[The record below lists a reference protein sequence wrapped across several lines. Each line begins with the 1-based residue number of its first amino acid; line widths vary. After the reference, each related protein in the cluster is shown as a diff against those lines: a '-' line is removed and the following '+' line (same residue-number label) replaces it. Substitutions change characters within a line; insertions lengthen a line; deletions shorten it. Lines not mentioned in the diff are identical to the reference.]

1 MVSLSNEN
9 NLLQE
14 DIFCEESQF
23 LLNISHELRN
33 PLTIITGYIE
43 MLGATQLDSKQ
54 QQYLKGIE
62 RSSDF
67 LMGLTDEILSILR
80 SKEDQEKLR
89 LSRIDLGD
97 FLQSLRDIYEPL
109 AQKKGLDFFLEVSDL
124 PQVTGDAV
132 KLEQV
137 LGNLLNN
144 AIKFTEKGWIRLQV
158 NVFAQDEQTVA
169 VTFRVVDTGIGMSA
183 RESEQIFEAFYQVKS
198 GSGGVGIGLAIS
210 KTLCE
215 KMGGRLDV
223 KSSPG
228 VGSVFEVCLPMK
240 LENRPFCCYEFGLE
254 EGLSTL
260 NSDIVVNL
268 KTMASRG
275 DFRLLKTYIKTRIVP
290 FNNQLAQTL
299 LTLVDQ
305 FRLDLIVDLLPRETE
320 KIG

>member
-1 MVSLSNEN
+1 MVSSKSEN
-9 NLLQE
+9 HLAQE
-14 DIFCEESQF
+14 DKLCQQNQV

-43 MLGATQLDSKQ
+43 MLGATRLDSKQ

-80 SKEDQEKLR
+80 SKEEQEKLR

-109 AQKKGLDFFLEVSDL
+109 AQKKGLGFFLEVSEL
-124 PQVTGDAV
+124 PQVRGDVV

-158 NVFAQDEQTVA
+158 NVFAQDGQTA
-169 VTFRVVDTGIGMSA
+169 LVTFRVVDTGIGMSA
-183 RESEQIFEAFYQVKS
+183 SESEQIFEAFYQATW

-240 LENRPFCCYEFGLE
+240 LENRLFCCYELGLE

-260 NSDIVVNL
+260 NRDIVINL
-268 KTMASRG
+268 KKMASRG
-275 DFRLLKTYIKTRIVP
+275 DFCLLKSYIKTRIMP
-290 FNNQLAQTL
+290 FNNQTSQIL

-305 FRLDLIVDLLPRETE
+305 FRLDLIVDLLPNYTE
-320 KIG
+320 NIG